1 MKEMEARLAIMA
13 VEELT
18 AAQKLIMLYILTRV
32 DWQDWTG
39 SVSTNDIEQG
49 TKQSTRNI
57 KRSLKALDDLG
68 YIERSIKRRD
78 NGLHHKASIRVCVSL
93 LGDRKSPP
101 MVTESH
107 HEEAK
112 DSDRKSPPMVT
123 ESHHSKAKGGDRK
136 SLGVVTDWHEGGDR
150 KSLGVVTDW
159 HEGGDRKSPNNNID
173 QYNINNKQYNNN
185 REKAEP
191 ELESAREDREP
202 SNEEQQRA
210 DLWDSIMDDP
220 KPEITEELRDGLWY
234 VSDIYDEL
242 DYKRKIIWEINHH
255 ERQDIRRALWNHSD
269 GDKLYTKMKHERIA
283 PRSAIDWVGLQAAG
297 HMPAIKTPKA
307 PPQKPTSYT
316 VTPERQAEILAA
328 DQAWLNIINSK
339 GNDEW

>member
-1 MKEMEARLAIMA
+1 MNKALTNAQLIKAIG
-13 VEELT
+13 LD
-18 AAQKLIMLYILTRV
+18 K
-32 DWQDWTG
+32 
-39 SVSTNDIEQG
+39 STNPTAKYTLLICAHVCMDWRKRYAAISADDVAEASS
-49 TKQSTRNI
+49 QSSRQV
-57 KRSLKALDDLG
+57 KRHFKAL
-68 YIERSIKRRD
+68 IEAGWLQRRSEIRSK
-78 NGLHHKASIRVCVSL
+78 GLHHKSVTTLNIAKAQEILDGLC
-93 LGDRKSPP
+93 D
-101 MVTESH
+101 VTELV
-107 HEEAK
+107 
-112 DSDRKSPPMVT
+112 SPDVT
-123 ESHHSKAKGGDRK
+123 ELVKPDVTELVKPDVTELVSAKNVTADVTELVKPLPKKVKPLPKMSHISIY
-136 SLGVVTDWHEGGDR
+136 T
-150 KSLGVVTDW
+150 
-159 HEGGDRKSPNNNID
+159 
-173 QYNINNKQYNNN
+173 NNKQYNNN
-185 REKAEP
+185 REEAEP

-220 KPEITEELRDGLWY
+220 KAEITEELRDGLWY

-242 DYKRKIIWEINHH
+242 EYKRKIIWEINHH
-255 ERQDIRRALWNHSD
+255 ERQDVRRALWNHSD

-283 PRSAIDWVGLQAAG
+283 PRSAIDWVALQAAG

>member
-68 YIERSIKRRD
+68 YIDRSIKRRD

-123 ESHHSKAKGGDRK
+123 ESHHSKA
-136 SLGVVTDWHEGGDR
+136 EGGDR

-210 DLWDSIMDDP
+210 DLWDSIMDAP

-339 GNDEW
+339 GDDEW

>member
-1 MKEMEARLAIMA
+1 
-13 VEELT
+13 
-18 AAQKLIMLYILTRV
+18 
-32 DWQDWTG
+32 
-39 SVSTNDIEQG
+39 
-49 TKQSTRNI
+49 
-57 KRSLKALDDLG
+57 
-68 YIERSIKRRD
+68 
-78 NGLHHKASIRVCVSL
+78 
-93 LGDRKSPP
+93 
-101 MVTESH
+101 
-107 HEEAK
+107 
-112 DSDRKSPPMVT
+112 
-123 ESHHSKAKGGDRK
+123 
-136 SLGVVTDWHEGGDR
+136 
-150 KSLGVVTDW
+150 
-159 HEGGDRKSPNNNID
+159 
-173 QYNINNKQYNNN
+173 
-185 REKAEP
+185 
-191 ELESAREDREP
+191 
-202 SNEEQQRA
+202 
-210 DLWDSIMDDP
+210 MDAP

>member
-68 YIERSIKRRD
+68 YIDRSIKRRD

-150 KSLGVVTDW
+150 KS
-159 HEGGDRKSPNNNID
+159 PNNNID

-210 DLWDSIMDDP
+210 DLWDSIMDAP

>member
-68 YIERSIKRRD
+68 YIDRSIKRRD

-150 KSLGVVTDW
+150 KS
-159 HEGGDRKSPNNNID
+159 PNNNID

-210 DLWDSIMDDP
+210 DLWDSIMDAP

-339 GNDEW
+339 DNDEW

>member
-68 YIERSIKRRD
+68 YIDRSIKRRD

-93 LGDRKSPP
+93 LG
-101 MVTESH
+101 
-107 HEEAK
+107 
-112 DSDRKSPPMVT
+112 DRKSPPMVT

-210 DLWDSIMDDP
+210 DLWDSIMDAP

>member
-123 ESHHSKAKGGDRK
+123 ESHHSKAK
-136 SLGVVTDWHEGGDR
+136 GGDR